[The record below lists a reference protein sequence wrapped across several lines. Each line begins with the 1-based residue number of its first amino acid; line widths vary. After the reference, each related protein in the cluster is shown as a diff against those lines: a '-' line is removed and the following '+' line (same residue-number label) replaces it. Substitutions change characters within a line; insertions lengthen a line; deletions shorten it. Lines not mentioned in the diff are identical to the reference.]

1 MNVWTAVTI
10 SAMVAGTS
18 ASETPPAPQDKVRV
32 CLSVG
37 SNPQIFRAEETA
49 SQIFARIGLKLDWH
63 RDSRSCAPPNR
74 GIVVTLSDQTDP
86 GFHPGSL
93 AYAFPYE
100 QVTIVVFYDRV
111 KAARVPPLMGY
122 VLVHEITHILE
133 GASDHA
139 KEGIMKSRWD
149 ESDYAE
155 MRRERLTFT
164 DRDVMLIHNGL
175 KTQSAR
181 RFH

>member
-1 MNVWTAVTI
+1 MNVWRALTI

-18 ASETPPAPQDKVRV
+18 AGETPSDPQDEVRV
-32 CLSVG
+32 CLSPG
-37 SNPQIFRAEETA
+37 SNTQVFRAEETA
-49 SQIFARIGLKLDWH
+49 SQIFARIGVKLDW
-63 RDSRSCAPPNR
+63 RSDRRSCAPPNR
-74 GIVVTLSDQTDP
+74 GIVVTLSEQTDP
-86 GFHPGSL
+86 AFHPGSL

-133 GASDHA
+133 GANDHA

-149 ESDYAE
+149 ERDYAE

-164 DRDVMLIHNGL
+164 GRDVMLIHNGL
-175 KTQSAR
+175 KTQSAK